1 MPAPVHPVQVSWVS
15 QNGCRVLN
23 VPSSLRRGRVQN
35 CLGFSSANWVIGL
48 KQKPHRGSW
57 DTLVEILITVVSR
70 MVKDIPMQNSCWLVV
85 WLQFSEMI
93 FSIKEDHKERSGSV
107 RLDTFT
113 KKDTILNTPDD
124 LWKFSL
130 SLLDRFS
137 TVLFVCLFVCLLV
150 GWLVRWLVE
159 TRAAGGP
166 PAVLAPA
173 GSVAHYTGGPATG
186 GDRTGWS
193 DTKGRGGHFVR

>member
-150 GWLVRWLVE
+150 GSLVGWNPGSWRP
-159 TRAAGGP
+159 TRSVGAGGIRGT
-166 PAVLAPA
+166 LHR
-173 GSVAHYTGGPATG
+173 GSRH
-186 GDRTGWS
+186 GWGS
-193 DTKGRGGHFVR
+193 HWVKWYKRKGRTFRALS